1 MCISP
6 LGQEAIGGQQNNMIS
21 VSTFIDRKDDT
32 AGLTVKLEVQ
42 TAKCMW
48 INADGLVYSN
58 LMKRPRK
65 TRKGKKKLSIYPCI
79 GP

>member
-42 TAKCMW
+42 TAKVHV
-48 INADGLVYSN
+48 D
-58 LMKRPRK
+58 
-65 TRKGKKKLSIYPCI
+65 
-79 GP
+79 